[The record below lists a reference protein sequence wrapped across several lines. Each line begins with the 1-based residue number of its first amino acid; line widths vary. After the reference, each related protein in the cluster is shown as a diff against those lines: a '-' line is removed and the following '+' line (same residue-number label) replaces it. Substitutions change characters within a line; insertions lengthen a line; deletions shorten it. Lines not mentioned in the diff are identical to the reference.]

1 MTIYED
7 LERRGLIAQ
16 MTHPEEIKRKL
27 ENEKVVF
34 YIGFDATAD
43 SLHVGH
49 FLQLMVINR
58 MIKAGHTPILLL
70 GTGTTMV
77 GDPTGKTDMRKM
89 LTVDEINYNADRFLE
104 QMNQIVDVSKCI
116 VARNGDWLLKLGYVE
131 LLRDV
136 GAHFS
141 VNKMLT
147 AECVK
152 SRFERGLTFLEFNY
166 MIMQS
171 YDFLKL
177 FRDYNCTMELGGDDQ
192 WSNIIG
198 GIELVRRLEQKEVQG
213 MTFQLLTTK
222 EGKKMGKTEGGAVWL
237 NPTKTTPYDFF
248 QYWRN
253 VGDDDVIKCLKFL
266 TFIPVEE
273 IEEMEKT
280 FEGANINACKERLAY
295 EVTKIVHGEEEANK
309 ALEAARAIFA
319 GKGSSENMPTVSF
332 TEADFVDG
340 KLSVTEALIR
350 AEIAKSKGEGKRLIE
365 QGGITVNDEK
375 ITDVFATIDRSAFE
389 GEVILKKGKKI
400 FKKLI
405 IANLLGIDEL
415 I

>member
-273 IEEMEKT
+273 IEDMEKT

-319 GKGSSENMPTVSF
+319 GGVSSEHMPTVSF
-332 TEADFVDG
+332 SEADFADG
-340 KLSVTEALIR
+340 KLAVTDALIK

-375 ITDVFATIDRSAFE
+375 ITDVFAAIDRSAFD

-405 IANLLGIDEL
+405 IE
-415 I
+415 

>member
-104 QMNQIVDVSKCI
+104 QMNRIVDVSKCI
-116 VARNGDWLLKLGYVE
+116 VARNGDWLLKLGYIE

-177 FRDYNCTMELGGDDQ
+177 YRDYNCTMELGGDDQ

-222 EGKKMGKTEGGAVWL
+222 EGKKMGKTEGGAIWL
-237 NPTKTTPYDFF
+237 NATKTTPYDFF

-253 VGDDDVIKCLKFL
+253 VGDADVIKCLKFL

-319 GKGSSENMPTVSF
+319 GGVSSEHMPTVSIS
-332 TEADFVDG
+332 EEDFVDG
-340 KLSVTEALIR
+340 KLSVTDALIK

-375 ITDVFATIDRSAFE
+375 ISDVFATIDRSAFD

-405 IANLLGIDEL
+405 IE
-415 I
+415 

>member
-116 VARNGDWLLKLGYVE
+116 VARNGDWLLKLGYIE

-237 NPTKTTPYDFF
+237 NPVKTTPYDFF

-273 IEEMEKT
+273 IEEMEKS
-280 FEGANINACKERLAY
+280 FEGATINACKERLAY
-295 EVTKIVHGEEEANK
+295 EVTKIVHGEAEADK

-332 TEADFVDG
+332 SEADFVDG

-375 ITDVFATIDRSAFE
+375 VSDVFATIERSAFDE

-405 IANLLGIDEL
+405 IE
-415 I
+415 